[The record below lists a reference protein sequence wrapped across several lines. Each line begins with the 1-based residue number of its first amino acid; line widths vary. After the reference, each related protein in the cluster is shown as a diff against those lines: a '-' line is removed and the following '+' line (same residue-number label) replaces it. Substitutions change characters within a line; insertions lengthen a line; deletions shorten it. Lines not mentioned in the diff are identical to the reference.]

1 MRFKT
6 LTRIVLF
13 SCIAFESQFFFFFLL
28 IGLSFNAC
36 YSKCREQFLVNS
48 DSTLK
53 AQLIEF
59 RDHKLITS
67 KKVSPVLCKL
77 DSLSMPHFQF

>member
-1 MRFKT
+1 MP
-6 LTRIVLF
+6 
-13 SCIAFESQFFFFFLL
+13 SFLA
-28 IGLSFNAC
+28 GLSFNAC

-67 KKVSPVLCKL
+67 KKVIPTVTVA
-77 DSLSMPHFQF
+77 

>member
-1 MRFKT
+1 MF
-6 LTRIVLF
+6 F
-13 SCIAFESQFFFFFLL
+13 SLPASIFPA
-28 IGLSFNAC
+28 GLSFNSC

-67 KKVSPVLCKL
+67 KKVSRF
-77 DSLSMPHFQF
+77 SLVIIILIGF

>member
-1 MRFKT
+1 M
-6 LTRIVLF
+6 
-13 SCIAFESQFFFFFLL
+13 SCFAA
-28 IGLSFNAC
+28 GLSFNAC

-67 KKVSPVLCKL
+67 KKVIQLIRYMYSVHL
-77 DSLSMPHFQF
+77 

>member
-1 MRFKT
+1 M
-6 LTRIVLF
+6 
-13 SCIAFESQFFFFFLL
+13 
-28 IGLSFNAC
+28 
-36 YSKCREQFLVNS
+36 VNS

-67 KKVSPVLCKL
+67 KKVIHTLNSINIETNGSFFCQSTLEEQLKKSVLMRDGYPVLDASDWSDIL
-77 DSLSMPHFQF
+77 II